1 MAHNGAMNPRAV
13 RSRLALPGFWI
24 LFGVISG
31 IQIQVSMLSHHHS
44 WVRVLSYQV
53 LVWAV
58 WIPAS
63 LAIAALVRRAP
74 LAPPRAG
81 AVLLH
86 LALAI
91 AFGVLHAALWVALVL
106 WMRPYDFMN
115 PSDFGRTFAWIAVSQ
130 MPLELLLYGLVVL
143 AVHARAAL
151 ASARERELRA
161 AQLETSLA
169 EARLHALEVQI
180 QPHFLFNTLNA
191 IGALVRTGKSAEAIG
206 MIGGLSD
213 LLRYALDRAGGTRVP
228 LDEET
233 GMLARYLDIQRLRFP
248 DRLTSSI
255 DVAPE
260 AARAAVPVLLLQPL
274 AENAIRHGI
283 ARSEAP
289 GRVALKAFREGDTL
303 RLEMFN
309 SGRLDPARE
318 NGIGLSTTI
327 ARLEQLY
334 GARQSFVLRQ
344 ENGGVLASVTIPW
357 SVAS

>member
-1 MAHNGAMNPRAV
+1 M
-13 RSRLALPGFWI
+13 RSRLLLPGLWI
-24 LFGVISG
+24 LFGLISG
-31 IQIQVSMLSHHHS
+31 IQIQISMLSHNHS

-53 LVWAV
+53 LVWSL

-63 LAIAALVRRAP
+63 LAIAALIRRVP

-86 LALAI
+86 VAAAVGLGI
-91 AFGVLHAALWVALVL
+91 VHQALWVALVL
-106 WMRPYDFMN
+106 WMKPYDFMN
-115 PSDFGRTFAWIAVSQ
+115 PTSFGGHYIDITVSQ
-130 MPLELLLYGLVVL
+130 MPLELLLYGLVAL
-143 AVHARAAL
+143 AVHARAAV

-228 LDEET
+228 LEEET
-233 GMLARYLDIQRLRFP
+233 AMLARYLEIQRLRFP

-255 DVAPE
+255 DVAPD
-260 AARAAVPVLLLQPL
+260 AAGAAVPVLLLQPL

-289 GRVALKAFREGDTL
+289 GRVTVRAFREGDSL

-318 NGIGLSTTI
+318 HGIGLSTTI

-334 GARQSFVLRQ
+334 GARQSFSLRQ
-344 ENGGVLASVTIPW
+344 EDGGVLASVTIPW
-357 SVAS
+357 SPAP